1 MKKWIIELPDTFK
14 PPTTGGTCPKCCQF
28 IDAPE
33 DVCDPDNCPFKG
45 QEVVE
50 VDSDAQLVWDKSNK
64 YLTDYKLWATKEE
77 AK

>member
-1 MKKWIIELPDTFK
+1 MSKRIIELPDSFK

-45 QEVVE
+45 QEVME
-50 VDSDAQLVWDKSNK
+50 VSQSDTFNIVTKGEEDGKIV
-64 YLTDYKLWATKEE
+64 KLWASKEE
-77 AK
+77 K